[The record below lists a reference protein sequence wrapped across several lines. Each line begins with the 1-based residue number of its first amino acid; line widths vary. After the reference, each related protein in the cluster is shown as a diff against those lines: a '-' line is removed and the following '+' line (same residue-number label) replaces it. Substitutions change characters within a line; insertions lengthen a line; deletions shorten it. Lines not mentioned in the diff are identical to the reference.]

1 MKRRS
6 FITGLIGTT
15 LGLGAASITA
25 AAPRLQDESLSSSL
39 TLDTHGR
46 GAHPYH
52 KLLLHATVM
61 ATGMTEA
68 EVRTEL
74 QAGKSLQAVAESKG
88 KTAAE
93 VIASAR
99 TTLKTR
105 LDQEVK
111 DGNITQAQE
120 DTRLADFDSKAPQ
133 LMQQTGD
140 PKTST
145 PRGTGREKRGD
156 SHQHLLLSATATVTG
171 LTEAQVH
178 TELQAGKSLTQVA
191 ESKGKTA
198 AEVIASARTTLKIR
212 LDQGVKDGNITQA
225 QADTRLADFDSKAP
239 QLMQQTGGAGNGRGP
254 KPGNGRGTKPGQN
267 ENPDSGST
275 DG

>member
-1 MKRRS
+1 MKRRA

-15 LGLGAASITA
+15 LGLGAAGVTS
-25 AAPRLQDESLSSSL
+25 AAPRVLGETLSSSL
-39 TLDTHGR
+39 TLDNRGR
-46 GAHPYH
+46 GGDPYH

-68 EVRTEL
+68 EVRAQL

-88 KTAAE
+88 KTAAD

-111 DGNITQAQE
+111 DGNITQAQA

-140 PKTST
+140 PKTNT

-178 TELQAGKSLTQVA
+178 TELQAGKSLQAVA

-198 AEVIASARTTLKIR
+198 ADVIASARTTLKTR
-212 LDQGVKDGNITQA
+212 LDQEVKDGNITQA

-239 QLMQQTGGAGNGRGP
+239 QLMQQTGDAGNGRGP
-254 KPGNGRGTKPGQN
+254 KSGNGRGTKPGQN
-267 ENPDSGST
+267 KNTDSGST